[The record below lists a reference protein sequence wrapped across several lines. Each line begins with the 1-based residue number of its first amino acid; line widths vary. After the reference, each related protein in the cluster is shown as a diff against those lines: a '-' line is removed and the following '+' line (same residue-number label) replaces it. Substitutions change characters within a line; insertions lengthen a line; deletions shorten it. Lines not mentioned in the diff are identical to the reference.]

1 MRKSTVYLF
10 FLSLL
15 VLLAALMLAHAGL
28 REREDQASLLR
39 QAEAVRDL
47 QLTDLCIFTE
57 ARYTRHPSQAD
68 RHAAF
73 QDHPLSL
80 EHFPSGSLIEM
91 PDGLRKRN
99 ADLD

>member
-10 FLSLL
+10 SLF
-15 VLLAALMLAHAGL
+15 LLALLTAVMLAHAAV
-28 REREDQASLLR
+28 RERAEQASLLR
-39 QAEAVRDL
+39 QAEAVKDL

-73 QDHPLSL
+73 QDHPLSM